1 MIKRNKLSL
10 FLFAIVA
17 MLTVYYI
24 NLPEDVTP
32 KEYES
37 GTRYQPFI
45 DERSNIVVSRSLEL
59 EELEAS
65 IASLENSDT
74 DIKKYEIISGLTE
87 REIALEEDLRDY
99 GYTDCLICISV
110 NNDYQIPDITVKVYD
125 EKMSKNSYVVIY
137 ALLDE
142 SLSDLFSD
150 MYLSVEYIEQT

>member
-74 DIKKYEIISGLTE
+74 DIKNMKL
-87 REIALEEDLRDY
+87 LVDLP
-99 GYTDCLICISV
+99 S
-110 NNDYQIPDITVKVYD
+110 
-125 EKMSKNSYVVIY
+125 EK
-137 ALLDE
+137 
-142 SLSDLFSD
+142 
-150 MYLSVEYIEQT
+150 